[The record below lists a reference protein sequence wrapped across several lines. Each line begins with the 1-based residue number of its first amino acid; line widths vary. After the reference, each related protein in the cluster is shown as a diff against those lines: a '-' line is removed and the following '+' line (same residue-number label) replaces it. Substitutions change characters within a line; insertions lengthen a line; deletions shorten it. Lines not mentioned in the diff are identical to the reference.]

1 MKMYNDIIFGLYS
14 PKELVEW
21 DQEIN
26 HGSDGSSEEHYLCL
40 DSEVAKE
47 YMEMKRTVIGG
58 LSINWKKCIWILL
71 SYFEI
76 LQTDGE
82 YYCRNNK

>member
-1 MKMYNDIIFGLYS
+1 MCIRDSDIIFGLYS

-47 YMEMKRTVIGG
+47 LYEMKRTVIGG
-58 LSINWKKCIWILL
+58 LSINWKKCIMDIIIVL
-71 SYFEI
+71 
-76 LQTDGE
+76 
-82 YYCRNNK
+82 

>member
-26 HGSDGSSEEHYLCL
+26 HGSDGSSEEHYCVLI
-40 DSEVAKE
+40 ARWQKN

-58 LSINWKKCIWILL
+58 LSINWKKCIMDIIIVL
-71 SYFEI
+71 
-76 LQTDGE
+76 
-82 YYCRNNK
+82 